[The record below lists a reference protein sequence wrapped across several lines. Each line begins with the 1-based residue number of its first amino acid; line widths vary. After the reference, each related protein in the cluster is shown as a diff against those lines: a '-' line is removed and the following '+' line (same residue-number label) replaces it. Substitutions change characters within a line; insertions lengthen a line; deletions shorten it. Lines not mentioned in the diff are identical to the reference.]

1 MTLCVNVRI
10 IFFEQISD
18 HNKHSSGR
26 SERINDNNEQINGL
40 DEQINEQI
48 TERQRAVLEFTR
60 VTPDAT
66 YDVMAR
72 AVGVSSATVRR
83 DVESLVRYGLLKRVG
98 SRKTGRWE
106 VLRSPSG

>member
-1 MTLCVNVRI
+1 MTMTLCVNVRI

-26 SERINDNNEQINGL
+26 SERINDNNEQIN
-40 DEQINEQI
+40 EQI

-72 AVGVSSATVRR
+72 AVCRRGVFGNCAQGRRIISQVWSAQA
-83 DVESLVRYGLLKRVG
+83 SWI
-98 SRKTGRWE
+98 S
-106 VLRSPSG
+106 

>member
-18 HNKHSSGR
+18 HNKHSYGR
-26 SERINDNNEQINGL
+26 SERINDNN
-40 DEQINEQI
+40 EQINEQI